1 MQAKIFFGS
10 EEATKDEWIEIKN
23 PFKEKIVSMYS
34 KCDEN
39 DAKKALLVA
48 KEAFKQ
54 TKNSTLN
61 QRIKWLEDVASKLE
75 EKKDEFAKTITN
87 EVGKPIKF
95 SIIEVERCIETIKL
109 TISAV
114 IELSGETFNSDA
126 MPSGKKTI
134 SLYKRVPCGVV
145 VAITPFN
152 FPLNLVAHKIV
163 PALAVGNTV
172 VLKPTP
178 EAPLIA
184 YKFTKL
190 FIQSEFAIKDALSI
204 VYGDSKVGSAL
215 VSSEIPRVISF
226 TGSVAVGK
234 IITKNAGI
242 KKVALELGGNAATF
256 IEKSSDIKE
265 AALKCAAAA
274 FYNSGQV
281 CISLQRIYVQDE
293 VYREFAKLLV
303 EETNKLT
310 IGDPYE
316 KDTFIGPLIN
326 QEAINRAKN
335 WVKSAIGEGA
345 KVLCGNKAEDKVFY
359 PTVMGNVKDDMMII
373 CEEVF
378 APIVSLIRVKDF
390 DEAVKKINNS
400 PYGLQYSIFTNDL
413 NLTKRAIDEFECG
426 GVVVNDIPT
435 LRFDIQPY
443 GGVKLSGTSR
453 EGPKFALEEF
463 SDIKSVVIC

>member
-23 PFKEKIVSMYS
+23 PFKEKIVSMYP

-39 DAKKALLVA
+39 DARRALLVA

-61 QRIKWLEDVASKLE
+61 QRIKWLEDVANKLE

-109 TISAV
+109 TISAA
-114 IELSGETFNSDA
+114 IELNGETFNSDA

-204 VYGDSKVGSAL
+204 VYGDSEVGSIL

-293 VYREFAKLLV
+293 VYKEFAKLLV

-316 KDTFIGPLIN
+316 KDTFVGPLIN

-335 WVKSAIGEGA
+335 WVKSAIKEGA

-390 DEAVKKINNS
+390 DEAVKKINDS